1 MQRVHP
7 NVSLVEYPTTYMMG
21 TLTYALTIRSVNRS
35 AKPFAMPHP
44 LSANPDCAGVRV
56 LERLLG
62 CDLHCLQCSTG
73 SIGPQPL

>member
-35 AKPFAMPHP
+35 AKPFAMPHS
-44 LSANPDCAGVRV
+44 LSASYDGA
-56 LERLLG
+56 RL
-62 CDLHCLQCSTG
+62 TF
-73 SIGPQPL
+73 